1 MNAILELRQ
10 QRADAV
16 DAMKALTEKTEAENR
31 DFDATEQGQWEG
43 LVGQVESL
51 DKRLGRMEK
60 LETAVAETRTAP
72 ALLKHRLGDS
82 EERALA
88 HFVRTGDHGALG
100 EYRAANDTI
109 GNETTAADGGYAVP
123 TGHHNQII
131 ARRDEAMLATKLGLM
146 RVPGKGLTVNVPVD
160 AEADVEFAATAEQ
173 DDNYA
178 QTYARDMPAIGQ
190 VVMTLAKR
198 TKKVPLTEELLEDE
212 DSNLLEFVSN

>member
-72 ALLKHRLGDS
+72 ALVKHRLGDS
-82 EERALA
+82 RQRRAVA
-88 HFVRTGDHGALG
+88 GDLFPH
-100 EYRAANDTI
+100 RSD
-109 GNETTAADGGYAVP
+109 
-123 TGHHNQII
+123 
-131 ARRDEAMLATKLGLM
+131 
-146 RVPGKGLTVNVPVD
+146 
-160 AEADVEFAATAEQ
+160 
-173 DDNYA
+173 
-178 QTYARDMPAIGQ
+178 
-190 VVMTLAKR
+190 
-198 TKKVPLTEELLEDE
+198 
-212 DSNLLEFVSN
+212 